1 MVGRPRHCRKNFHRR
16 SLQEFVLPAR
26 LLLLLLLLFFFGSCE
41 FVTRTPVPPYLTYV
55 INELSVEG
63 RIPDPLLHVEVI
75 PVATSDQ
82 SFVALIGRAEL
93 RADFDRLL
101 LVDDGFNLRVQR
113 SDEFPVRLNR
123 SGLVTAEDRIL
134 LGNLLYDPAANTV
147 TNTAAP
153 EGENFAGTQ
162 VGSNFYTF
170 GYGDENAIY
179 LEEYNSSFIPTGGGR
194 QVQLSADT
202 IPQGFVHG
210 HAYIDG
216 EGNRSIVLFVSVS
229 QDGGPLYVIDIP
241 DSAVPGLSGPL
252 FSVDNPETSA
262 FDTVVLA
269 TGRPNHVTKTREGII
284 VLDDDNGEI
293 ERYSNETGGRL
304 DTFRP
309 KGDDDGFGDELIV
322 AFFLRGNSYL
332 ILDRERE
339 LLYEVSPWW

>member
-1 MVGRPRHCRKNFHRR
+1 M
-16 SLQEFVLPAR
+16 
-26 LLLLLLLLFFFGSCE
+26 
-41 FVTRTPVPPYLTYV
+41 
-55 INELSVEG
+55 
-63 RIPDPLLHVEVI
+63 
-75 PVATSDQ
+75 
-82 SFVALIGRAEL
+82 
-93 RADFDRLL
+93 
-101 LVDDGFNLRVQR
+101 
-113 SDEFPVRLNR
+113 
-123 SGLVTAEDRIL
+123 
-134 LGNLLYDPAANTV
+134 
-147 TNTAAP
+147 
-153 EGENFAGTQ
+153 
-162 VGSNFYTF
+162 
-170 GYGDENAIY
+170 
-179 LEEYNSSFIPTGGGR
+179 
-194 QVQLSADT
+194 
-202 IPQGFVHG
+202 
-210 HAYIDG
+210 
-216 EGNRSIVLFVSVS
+216 S